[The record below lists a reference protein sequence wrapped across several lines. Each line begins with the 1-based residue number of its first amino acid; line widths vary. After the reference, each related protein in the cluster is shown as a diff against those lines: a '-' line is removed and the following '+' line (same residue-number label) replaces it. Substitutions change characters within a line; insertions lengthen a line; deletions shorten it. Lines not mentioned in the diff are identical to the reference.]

1 MPGAGVWLPAIYC
14 CREDTGEAGERASE
28 SIALIKVLIADN
40 NIDLCLMLK
49 EHLSQEPGIAVVG
62 MAHRGDAALELTR
75 RQKPDVLLLDIVM
88 PHLDGLSVLERLH
101 QVGPPKPPAVLVIT
115 VISHED
121 ILKRCTAMG
130 ARYVLLKPF
139 DLQVLVRRIKQ
150 FSTPDDPFVPY
161 AAKENGNAAAEVQ
174 KEVAL
179 AHLMHQLGVPPHLK
193 GYKYLKEAV
202 LLVQRQEYLLTESLS
217 KSLYP
222 GIAAKFGSTASG
234 VEGAIRHAVAAT
246 WRQGNRRFLQELLS
260 PGGSGDGDRRPE
272 TADRFPCPT
281 NAVLIRRLAAELR
294 KQRESR
300 F

>member
-1 MPGAGVWLPAIYC
+1 
-14 CREDTGEAGERASE
+14 
-28 SIALIKVLIADN
+28 
-40 NIDLCLMLK
+40 
-49 EHLSQEPGIAVVG
+49 
-62 MAHRGDAALELTR
+62 
-75 RQKPDVLLLDIVM
+75 
-88 PHLDGLSVLERLH
+88 
-101 QVGPPKPPAVLVIT
+101 LVIT